1 MRFSEAFKLAIR
13 LVVTTSSHT
22 AVFFVSFIIALLSY
36 FVRETAASNLVPLLA
51 TISGLTIVEYG
62 KQTIKQ
68 VFYLMI
74 LSGALPKQLNML
86 KLLYSLVISTPLTLS
101 TASTRRI
108 ELTFL
113 TFLLLEALTTSLLS
127 YYLRKIRS
135 GL

>member
-1 MRFSEAFKLAIR
+1 MQLSEAFKLSAR
-13 LVVTTSSHT
+13 LMIATSSHK
-22 AVFFVSFIIALLSY
+22 VIILVSFIIALLSY
-36 FVRETAASNLVPLLA
+36 LVRETAASSLVPLLA
-51 TISGLTIVEYG
+51 TISGLTIIEYG

-86 KLLYSLVISTPLTLS
+86 KLLYSLTISTPLTLS
-101 TASTRRI
+101 TISTEKI

-113 TFLLLEALTTSLLS
+113 TFLLLEVLAIGLLS
-127 YYLRKIRS
+127 YYLRKVKS